1 MTFWLTTK
9 TSFALDPLGADF
21 FGYREFRDVSV
32 SVCVPCGVGGVVARV
47 SFPRL

>member
-9 TSFALDPLGADF
+9 TSFKLDPRTADF
-21 FGYREFRDVSV
+21 IGFGELSDVSV
-32 SVCVPCGVGGVVARV
+32 SVCVPCGVGVVVARE